1 MIENKTDWND
11 FSQFISKIKFL
22 YNYVLDLF
30 DFFSSHSIF
39 SKRKGRRNENSVIQ
53 VHYYLVLR

>member
-1 MIENKTDWND
+1 MIENDTDWND

-39 SKRKGRRNENSVIQ
+39 PKRKERRNENSVIQ
-53 VHYYLVLR
+53 VHY